1 MKGVSVLSAT
11 LVVKGSLPFENMKA
25 MDLHD
30 FCETWAV
37 LLAAEKL
44 LGSPEKLLDLLKT
57 VSIIVLKSF
66 CIS

>member
-1 MKGVSVLSAT
+1 MLSA
-11 LVVKGSLPFENMKA
+11 LWWFKGSLPFKNMKA

-44 LGSPEKLLDLLKT
+44 LGSPEKLSDLLKT
-57 VSIIVLKSF
+57 TVHHRS
-66 CIS
+66 CA